1 MSKETILVGD
11 AGGTNVRFAVARVD
25 DAGIKLSPI
34 WKRPGANYPTFA
46 DALSAYLVES
56 HEKPSGAAFGLA
68 GVEHQGRIELL
79 NRGWTVDRCET
90 VDQLGLDGIVMVNDF
105 FAMARGAVELAP
117 GDALEITAGE
127 VDPLGS
133 VAVGGPGTGFGIAMV
148 RRVSDGWVVV
158 AGEGGH
164 QAYTPETDV
173 EWRLAENLRAH
184 GVYPSNEIV
193 AAGVGF
199 DETRRALA
207 EAMGVSDRQQSQQD
221 VIDAAAQGDAF
232 ALEFCRLRARC
243 VMTAMGNLALVANS
257 TGGVCLAGGVTQR
270 LIPWLKEKSV
280 LDRFHERGPRTGL
293 LASIPIRNITSE
305 SAPLIGAAHLWR
317 DERDRGWL

>member
-1 MSKETILVGD
+1 MKTETILVGD

-25 DAGIKLSPI
+25 DAQIMLSPI
-34 WKRPGANYPTFA
+34 WKRPGADYPSFA
-46 DALSAYLVES
+46 VALEAFLAET
-56 HEKPSGAAFGLA
+56 KQKLTGAAFGLA
-68 GVEHQGRIELL
+68 GAEHEGRIELL
-79 NRGWTVDRCET
+79 NRGWTVDRRET
-90 VDQLGLDGIVMVNDF
+90 VAQLGLDSIVMVNDF

-117 GDALEITAGE
+117 GDMREIATGE
-127 VDPLGS
+127 VEPLGS
-133 VAVGGPGTGFGIAMV
+133 LAVGGPGTGFGIAMV
-148 RRVSDGWVVV
+148 RRIRDGWVVV

-173 EWRLAENLRAH
+173 EWRVAENLRAQ

-199 DETRRALA
+199 EETRRALA
-207 EAMGVSDRQQSQQD
+207 EAMSVADRQLSQQD
-221 VIDAAAQGDAF
+221 VIDAADKGDAF
-232 ALEFCRLRARC
+232 ALEFCCLRARC

-270 LIPWLKEKSV
+270 LIPWLKEKSA
-280 LDRFHERGPRTGL
+280 LDRFYQRGPRTDL

-305 SAPLIGAAHLWR
+305 TAPLIGAAHLWR
-317 DERDRGWL
+317 DEADRGWL